1 MLLIPLLWMGS
12 ACTLISVG
20 NTVKKDF
27 APALSRGDIPA
38 LVRHS
43 TPELGELFSRFT
55 QAEIQQLMRW
65 GTTPPPSKST
75 GAKSS
80 SNAKSAPPKVT
91 GSLDDF
97 TSTGN
102 TARLRVKSGPVR
114 YTFVMRRL
122 GGRWRVHDLLIH
134 RKAGDWSFQQI
145 LGLFL
150 TAKDLAAGARAGK
163 IDDRLLAPE
172 LAVALAPIVARLP
185 AWGLLQKRDDEKD
198 EADPDQADLLTFIDL
213 TFRGEEAVA
222 VFGVAGV
229 PVELRARRG
238 GKTWALQ
245 DVVVRVPDRPALK
258 LGQVA
263 RALGPT
269 LVTLGDWRHVPG
281 KEPWE
286 FSRVRA
292 LLGDRLEQ
300 ELTPLISPLWPS
312 AVPLLASRLRK
323 SPAPAP
329 VKKPAPGPSAVS
341 PPSAAA
347 RVSLLLEALDWRT
360 EGGDLE
366 LGLKRGGWEVRARW
380 GSDGR
385 LSRLIARQG
394 ELELTSRHLA
404 GFAPFARWWDA
415 VVTGAWGDP
424 ATWLHEGVRL
434 LATPWSAL
442 EPLLPRRLSLLPSP
456 LPVSRLRRLLL
467 PGSTGAREAPS
478 TGAADPAV
486 SPIPPV
492 RLERF
497 TITADRLTLG
507 ITTTGRRFDW
517 TWHLEQDAWRLAS
530 VRLDGALDL
539 VPYVMLLPPAW
550 RLLEGLTTRASE
562 TLAAALDPVA
572 EKKLAPGLKE
582 LFATHGAWI
591 EGLVRATAMKLA
603 VGLAARGPRPA
614 PADEQPAAGEKPAA
628 PQSPTLPVLDVTART
643 LTFGGRALAFTLR
656 PDGAWGLALPE
667 PPPVKARTTLAHHA
681 LAVVELWPTL
691 AGLYLGLATADP
703 AALARFSSTDFTRKV
718 WRKLGQKR
726 LAALLSQADVALPL
740 PTAQDLADLLLS
752 DPARVA
758 TSGGAKAGA
767 PALRILGTLVR
778 ADRRYPFAELW
789 LLVDGRR
796 IDLNFSWDAT
806 RRLFVLH
813 EIRAQVKILGRD
825 MTFGLRD
832 NLDTFLQQIPK

>member
-1 MLLIPLLWMGS
+1 MLLVPLLWMGS

-43 TPELGELFSRFT
+43 TPELGALFARFSE
-55 QAEIQQLMRW
+55 AEIRQLMRW
-65 GTTPPPSKST
+65 GTTPPPGKGTSKSST
-75 GAKSS
+75 
-80 SNAKSAPPKVT
+80 PPKVS

-114 YTFVMRRL
+114 YTFVLHRI

-134 RKAGDWSFQQI
+134 RKAGDWSYQQI

-150 TAKDLAAGARAGK
+150 MAKDLAAGARTGK
-163 IDDRLLAPE
+163 LDDRLLAPE

-185 AWGLLQKRDDEKD
+185 AWGLLQKRDDDKED
-198 EADPDQADLLTFIDL
+198 EDGGKEQPVAFVDLS
-213 TFRGEEAVA
+213 FRGEEAVA
-222 VFGVAGV
+222 VFRVAGV
-229 PVELRARRG
+229 PVELRARRS
-238 GKTWALQ
+238 GKTWALL
-245 DVVVRVPDRPALK
+245 DVIVRVPDRPALR
-258 LGQVA
+258 LGQLA

-269 LVTLGDWRHVPG
+269 LVTLGDWRFVPG

-300 ELTPLISPLWPS
+300 ELSPLISPLWPS

-323 SPAPAP
+323 PPAPTPAE
-329 VKKPAPGPSAVS
+329 KPAPGPSAVS

-385 LSRLIARQG
+385 LSRLVARQG

-442 EPLLPRRLSLLPSP
+442 EPLLPGRLSLLPSP

-467 PGSTGAREAPS
+467 PGTTGAREAPS

-539 VPYVMLLPPAW
+539 VPYVTLLPPVW
-550 RLLEGLTTRASE
+550 RLLEGLTARASE

-614 PADEQPAAGEKPAA
+614 PAAVAEKGPAATPVQ
-628 PQSPTLPVLDVTART
+628 PLPVLDVTART

-703 AALARFSSTDFTRKV
+703 AALARFSSTEFTRKV

-740 PTAQDLADLLLS
+740 PTAQDLADLLLP
-752 DPARVA
+752 DPSRAA
-758 TSGGAKAGA
+758 TPGGAKAGA

-813 EIRAQVKILGRD
+813 EIRVQVKVLGRD